1 MMGNDEQLGE
11 KPSEILV
18 QPIEADVTKRD
29 KKKHIGLAPR
39 KKAMVEALAEELGIV
54 TSACKKINISRMTH
68 KRWMDDDPEYR
79 LAVEEL
85 RGRTEDVIE
94 KAFLSLV
101 LDKNPAAVIHAVKT
115 KLKHRGYGETQALEI
130 TNTDMNIPNLLAEIN
145 NEYKRKSK
153 ELRETPGDADSGV
166 GKNA

>member
-18 QPIEADVTKRD
+18 QPIEAKPTETN

-39 KKAMVEALAEELGIV
+39 KKRMVEAMGEELGIV
-54 TSACKKINISRMTH
+54 TSAAKKVGIRRETH
-68 KRWMDDDPEYR
+68 YDWMENDSEYR
-79 LAVEEL
+79 KAIEGLK
-85 RGRTEDVIE
+85 GRTEDVIE

-115 KLKHRGYGETQALEI
+115 KLKHKGYGETQALEI

-153 ELRETPGDADSGV
+153 ELRETHGEADSGV
-166 GKNA
+166 GQKS